1 MTNQL
6 SKTTRGR
13 LYSRAL
19 EQGGRPAFDALISHA
34 LDVEDRLKALL
45 KLTEERDEKCI
56 SIFEIY
62 AILKPKTTSESS

>member
-6 SKTTRGR
+6 SKATRGR

-34 LDVEDRLKALL
+34 LDVEDRLKTLL
-45 KLTEERDEKCI
+45 KLTEERDEKAI

-62 AILKPKTTSESS
+62 AILKPKTTSE